1 MHTIY
6 YYFMFWIYQIYLLPW
21 RLGYLYLKRRGD
33 VEGMKALA
41 AQRAHYWSSFLLNRT
56 GCPIEKVGQDHIPPN
71 QAVLFVSNHQGEFD
85 IPLLMGTVQRPV
97 GFIAKKELAAVPLM
111 GWWMT
116 AVGCVFINREDR
128 RASLEAAK
136 ESIARLQSGHSLVV
150 FPEGTRSDR
159 AEMAEFK
166 KGSLNIA
173 IRAGVPIVPVAIK
186 DTFKIKN
193 KNQFNIHKTPVR
205 VTFFS
210 PIDTG
215 TLTDEEKEILTEKVQ
230 GIIQT
235 GLE

>member
-6 YYFMFWIYQIYLLPW
+6 YYLMFWIYQIYLLPW
-21 RLGYLYLKRRGD
+21 RLGYIFLRTRGD
-33 VEGMKALA
+33 TEGMAALA
-41 AQRAHYWSSFLLNRT
+41 QQRGHLWSNFLLRRT
-56 GCPIEKVGQDHIPPN
+56 GCPITVVGQEHIPEN

-85 IPLLMGTVQRPV
+85 IPLLMGTIPGRV

-128 RASLEAAK
+128 RASLEAVKMSVAK
-136 ESIARLQSGHSLVV
+136 LQSGHSLVV

-159 AEMAEFK
+159 ADMAEFK

-173 IRAGVPIVPVAIK
+173 LRAGVPIVPVAIK
-186 DTFKIKN
+186 DTFRIKN
-193 KNQFNIHKTPVR
+193 KAQFNIRKTPVR
-205 VTFFS
+205 ITFF
-210 PIDTG
+210 PAIATEN
-215 TLTDEEKEILTEKVQ
+215 LTEPEKENLTNNIQ

-235 GLE
+235 GLT